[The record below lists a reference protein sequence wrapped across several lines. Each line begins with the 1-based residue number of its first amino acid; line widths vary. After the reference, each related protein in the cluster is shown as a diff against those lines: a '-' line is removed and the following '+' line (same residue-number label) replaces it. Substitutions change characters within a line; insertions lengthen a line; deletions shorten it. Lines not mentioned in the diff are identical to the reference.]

1 MIILIKRR
9 KKDKVFVI
17 QNEAK
22 QSEESLDLGKFA
34 GKYKLE
40 LFNIEGKDTIKT
52 EKIFEVFDKSK
63 LSENQKPFLK
73 VLLKKLNTKEP
84 KKQNSTFI
92 LPFQMLW

>member
-1 MIILIKRR
+1 VKHLE
-9 KKDKVFVI
+9 F
-17 QNEAK
+17 
-22 QSEESLDLGKFA
+22 GKLTA

-73 VLLKKLNTKEP
+73 VLAEKTEYKEP